1 MFKRIL
7 VPTDGTELSL
17 KAVAGAAALAKS
29 FGAELIGVTVV
40 EPYSFATVSE
50 YTPAETSD
58 AYEGRMGQI
67 AAERLR
73 KFADAARGA
82 GVTAKTSTVRSFSPY
97 EAIIETAKKSDCDLI
112 VMASHGRRGL
122 TGVLLGSETQKV
134 LTHSTVPVLVYR

>member
-7 VPTDGTELSL
+7 VPTDGTDLSL
-17 KAVAGAAALAKS
+17 KAVNGGAMLAKS

-40 EPYSFATVSE
+40 EPYSYATVSE
-50 YTPAETSD
+50 YQPESSE
-58 AYEGRMGQI
+58 AYESRVAQV

-73 KFADAARGA
+73 RFNDCASSAGVAARA
-82 GVTAKTSTVRSFSPY
+82 LTERAFSPY
-97 EAIIETAKKSDCDLI
+97 EAIIECARRHDCDLI

-122 TGVLLGSETQKV
+122 RGVLLGSETQKV